1 MKIPSN
7 IICPTFHG
15 VGQMLTTTPPRVSSD
30 SKMCIDNLWTA
41 PYDCIAN
48 LRDGGVVGEP
58 GGVAAGAGAL
68 VGARGAALVR
78 DLGAHLYHDT

>member
-7 IICPTFHG
+7 IICPTFHAYNTF
-15 VGQMLTTTPPRVSSD
+15 TTSPRVSSD
-30 SKMCIDNLWTA
+30 SKMCIGNLWTA
-41 PYDCIAN
+41 LYDCIAN

-78 DLGAHLYHDT
+78 DLGGHLYHDT

>member
-1 MKIPSN
+1 
-7 IICPTFHG
+7 
-15 VGQMLTTTPPRVSSD
+15 
-30 SKMCIDNLWTA
+30 MCIGNLWTA

-78 DLGAHLYHDT
+78 DLGDTCTMIHGATVTTVCLYPLLHPTGQ

>member
-1 MKIPSN
+1 
-7 IICPTFHG
+7 
-15 VGQMLTTTPPRVSSD
+15 
-30 SKMCIDNLWTA
+30 MCIGNLWTA

-58 GGVAAGAGAL
+58 GGVATGAGAL

-78 DLGAHLYHDT
+78 DLGGHLYHDT

>member
-1 MKIPSN
+1 
-7 IICPTFHG
+7 
-15 VGQMLTTTPPRVSSD
+15 
-30 SKMCIDNLWTA
+30 MCIGNLWTA

-48 LRDGGVVGEP
+48 LCDGGVVGEP

-78 DLGAHLYHDT
+78 DLGGHLYHDT

>member
-1 MKIPSN
+1 MYADEDLDDDAVHELIVM
-7 IICPTFHG
+7 T
-15 VGQMLTTTPPRVSSD
+15 D
-30 SKMCIDNLWTA
+30 
-41 PYDCIAN
+41 

-78 DLGAHLYHDT
+78 DLRGHLYHDT

>member
-1 MKIPSN
+1 
-7 IICPTFHG
+7 
-15 VGQMLTTTPPRVSSD
+15 
-30 SKMCIDNLWTA
+30 MCIGNLWTA

-58 GGVAAGAGAL
+58 GGVAAGAGSL

-78 DLGAHLYHDT
+78 DLGGHLRSTTTSHHSLFLFTSRGGITPLWQGWQG

>member
-1 MKIPSN
+1 MPYIPWGRTN
-7 IICPTFHG
+7 AYNTF
-15 VGQMLTTTPPRVSSD
+15 TTPPRVSCD
-30 SKMCIDNLWTA
+30 SKMCIGNLWTA

-78 DLGAHLYHDT
+78 DLGGHLYHDT